1 MPTAHASALA
11 AVLAAVEQ
19 GLDPEARR
27 ARDPV
32 AFPHRYADARD
43 RELVGL
49 FAALLAY
56 GRVDLI
62 ARALTDATARMG
74 PHPAA
79 AAAADDRAAA
89 AGRFD
94 GFVYRFTRGPD
105 LARLWVGIGEVQ
117 RSGRTLEDVFLAADR
132 PDPPGGSPDLRPAL
146 AGLRRTLLAPTMD
159 EPEPPRRAFEHFF
172 PDPDRGSATKRLWL
186 YLRWMVRGPDAID
199 LGLWRRVSP
208 ARLTMPVDTHIHR
221 LGRYLGL
228 TTRPSADFRTAQD
241 ITAALR
247 ALEPAD
253 PLRWDFAL
261 THLGIAGAC
270 ARRRVPEICAG
281 CALAP
286 ACRLD
291 ARGAV
296 GPG

>member
-1 MPTAHASALA
+1 MSARPLDPIA
-11 AVLAAVEQ
+11 AVLTEVAR
-19 GLDPEARR
+19 GLDPAARR

-32 AFPHRYADARD
+32 AFPHRYPDALD
-43 RELVGL
+43 REIIAL
-49 FAALLAY
+49 FAALMAY

-74 PHPAA
+74 PRPAE
-79 AAAADDRAAA
+79 AAAADDAEAAA
-89 AGRFD
+89 RRFE

-105 LARLWVGIGEVQ
+105 LARVWHGVGAIY

-132 PDPPGGSPDLRPAL
+132 PDTPGAAPDLRPAL
-146 AGLRRTLLAPTMD
+146 SGLRAALLAPTAD
-159 EPEPPRRAFEHFF
+159 APPRPAFEHFF
-172 PDPDRGSATKRLWL
+172 PEPARGSATKRLWL
-186 YLRWMVRGPDAID
+186 FLRWVVRGPDAID

-228 TTRPSADFRTAQD
+228 TARAAADFRTAQE

-247 ALEPAD
+247 TLDPVD

-261 THLGIAGAC
+261 THTGIAGAC
-270 ARRRVPEICAG
+270 ARRRVPAICAA
-281 CALAP
+281 CALEP

-291 ARGAV
+291 ADGHVRTS
-296 GPG
+296 